1 MYVVRDVQTA
11 VFRVWVFIKWSGIP
25 FLFGLYIMLTGITF
39 LNCPQV
45 IKTAILSFYGFA
57 YIFLLI
63 KIYFANLTYK
73 INTENNL
80 FTCPAVDISNSII
93 AFIILVP
100 FFKLFWTQDV
110 DLRDIEGVYLDT
122 QRWSTTHGEKGKKY
136 TKKHARYNLSVTGSF
151 GSQSLT
157 FLSRQKR
164 DEVRNALIQGMK
176 HCGKKNIRQDIEV
189 A

>member
-1 MYVVRDVQTA
+1 
-11 VFRVWVFIKWSGIP
+11 
-25 FLFGLYIMLTGITF
+25 
-39 LNCPQV
+39 
-45 IKTAILSFYGFA
+45 
-57 YIFLLI
+57 
-63 KIYFANLTYK
+63 LTYK
-73 INTENNL
+73 INTKNNL

-176 HCGKKNIRQDIEV
+176 HCGKKNIRQDVEV